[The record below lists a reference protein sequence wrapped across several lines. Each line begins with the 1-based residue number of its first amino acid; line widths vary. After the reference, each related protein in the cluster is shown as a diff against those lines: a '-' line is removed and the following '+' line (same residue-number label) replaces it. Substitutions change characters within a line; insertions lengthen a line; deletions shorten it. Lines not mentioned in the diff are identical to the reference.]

1 MSDELRGLSLLQP
14 WAGLIAAGAKT
25 IETRSW
31 DTTYRG
37 QVAIHA
43 SKRFT
48 REQRTL
54 CLESPFREALRLRFP
69 SLYHDTYGLPVG
81 CIVAV
86 ARVQWTER
94 TDLFDT
100 LTYDLIQRAEKER
113 AFGDYSPGRYAWL
126 LTDIRPLPTPVPCK
140 GALGL
145 WAVPAA
151 VREQIEAA
159 LDPELRP

>member
-14 WAGLIAAGAKT
+14 WASLIAAGAKT

-31 DTTYRG
+31 GTSYRG

-43 SKRFT
+43 SRRFT
-48 REQRTL
+48 REQWTL
-54 CLESPFREALRLRFP
+54 CLEREFSEALDLHFP
-69 SLYHDTYGLPVG
+69 SPHQDTHGLPVG
-81 CIVAV
+81 CVVAV

-100 LTYDLIQRAEKER
+100 LIDDLIQRAEKER
-113 AFGDYSPGRYAWL
+113 AFGDYSDGRWAWFL
-126 LTDIRPLPTPVPCK
+126 ADVRPLPEPIPCK

-151 VREQIEAA
+151 GREQIEAA
-159 LDPELRP
+159 LRQEPRP